1 MRILIKKPF
10 ALNET
15 GGRSNNEDAVYPS
28 KGTALSDEV
37 LFMVCDGVGGSEK
50 GEVASSLAIRAI
62 RDFFLKDPFSGMHQS
77 YIDSAIDYTQKQFDQ
92 YLDIHAEAKGM
103 GTTLTLLYLSASGA
117 LLAHI
122 GDSRIYHIRAGK
134 ILFQTEDHSL
144 VNTLV
149 KNNIIT
155 PEEALA
161 HPQRNVITRAIQG
174 NSVSKVKADVTMITD
189 LRPGDYFFLCSDGI
203 LEKVSNDIL
212 CSILSQK
219 ITNDEK
225 IAEIYNQ
232 CFGQTRDNF
241 SAYLV
246 QVERVAVPYD
256 FSRVM
261 KPVSKMVHSNK
272 VLKKNF
278 NPAGIRNIVIAAL
291 LSIIAFLVILYFA
304 LPAKTPVNEKKHPP
318 KNISPPHGSS
328 PAKPKGATDT
338 KKTTEKPVP
347 VAKPSHTANDGKSSP
362 ATKEPQVT
370 PRPTEVEVNT
380 GSTNSITVE
389 VEKIRKNDSSI
400 PDTIPKK

>member
-1 MRILIKKPF
+1 MKIVIKKPF

-28 KGTALSDEV
+28 KGIALSDSG
-37 LFMVCDGVGGSEK
+37 LFMVCDGVGGAEK
-50 GEVASSLAIRAI
+50 GEIASELAIQSI
-62 RDFFLKDPFSGMHQS
+62 RDFFQKNPFIGSYQS
-77 YIDSAIDYTQKQFDQ
+77 YLERVIYYTQERFDD
-92 YLDIHAEAKGM
+92 YLDAHPQAKGM
-103 GTTLTLLYLSASGA
+103 GTTLTLLYFSSSGA

-122 GDSRIYHIRAGK
+122 GDSRIYHIRAGN
-134 ILFQTEDHSL
+134 ILFQTDDHSL
-144 VNTLV
+144 VNSLV

-212 CSILSQK
+212 CSILSKK

-261 KPVSKMVHSNK
+261 KPASKMVHSNK

-278 NPAGIRNIVIAAL
+278 NPSGIRNIVIAAL

-304 LPAKTPVNEKKHPP
+304 IPAKTPVIKQNIQPGPSIPSQRGFPTPP
-318 KNISPPHGSS
+318 KSPPEMEKS
-328 PAKPKGATDT
+328 
-338 KKTTEKPVP
+338 KKETHP
-347 VAKPSHTANDGKSSP
+347 VAKPSHSKIKEK
-362 ATKEPQVT
+362 KEPDKKVPEGP
-370 PRPTEVEVNT
+370 PRPTEVDVKNV
-380 GSTNSITVE
+380 STNPIPANV
-389 VEKIRKNDSSI
+389 VNIKKNDSTI
-400 PDTIPKK
+400 PDTVPIK